1 MAAVLTEYASWL
13 AEQPLSERTREAYL
27 AAVTAFL
34 AWLEQRDAGPGD
46 AGAAR
51 TGSRRRWHRPTVRR
65 TARSAASSATA
76 RCNATRVLANV
87 ALTLVYE
94 TAREEHRYEMSR

>member
-46 AGAAR
+46 ALLAPRARDLAAGGIGLRSVVLQGAPPAQ
-51 TGSRRRWHRPTVRR
+51 RPLDVM
-65 TARSAASSATA
+65 
-76 RCNATRVLANV
+76 L
-87 ALTLVYE
+87 LVYSP
-94 TAREEHRYEMSR
+94 T